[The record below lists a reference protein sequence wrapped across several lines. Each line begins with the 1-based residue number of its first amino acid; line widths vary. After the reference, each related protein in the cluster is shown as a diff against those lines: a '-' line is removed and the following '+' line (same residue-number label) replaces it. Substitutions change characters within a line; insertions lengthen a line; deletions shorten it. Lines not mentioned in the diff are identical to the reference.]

1 MDSKQL
7 HQHGTEPLS
16 EEYQD
21 ELEDGAAEGAASLI
35 GMRIRRRSRRGGGQ
49 PGFANPAPP
58 RAPSAPRAGGPAFR
72 GAQPRSAPQPAPA
85 APRPQA
91 RGPMVQAPAATPAV
105 QKRPQDIVRYW
116 DQLRQGRR
124 FPSRGD
130 LDAAEI
136 GRYWPNSMLVRR
148 NRDNKGWQ
156 LETQFAG
163 GIQGASNGSAM
174 SKGSGAEC
182 ASMVT
187 EWILSLG
194 REVAALGKPL
204 QDTEVFPTSVGE
216 VRYNVIA
223 LPLSET
229 QNEIDH
235 VLYHLVPANDGQ

>member
-1 MDSKQL
+1 MEQKHL
-7 HQHGTEPLS
+7 HQHGTEPVLD
-16 EEYQD
+16 EYQD
-21 ELEDGAAEGAASLI
+21 EIEDDAAEGAASLI
-35 GMRIRRRSRRGGGQ
+35 GMRIRRRSRRGGQ
-49 PGFANPAPP
+49 QGFANPAPP
-58 RAPSAPRAGGPAFR
+58 RAPAAARPGGPAPR
-72 GAQPRSAPQPAPA
+72 GAQPQAAPQPAAP
-85 APRPQA
+85 APRPQTE
-91 RGPMVQAPAATPAV
+91 GPMVQAPAAAPGV
-105 QKRPQDIVRYW
+105 PKRPQDIVRYW

-136 GRYWPNSMLVRR
+136 GRHWPNSMLVRR
-148 NRDNKGWQ
+148 NRDSKGWQ
-156 LETQFAG
+156 LETQFSG
-163 GIQGASNGSAM
+163 GLQGGSNGSAM

-194 REVAALGKPL
+194 REVATLGKPL
-204 QDTEVFPTSVGE
+204 QDTEVFPTSLGE

-235 VLYHLVPANDGQ
+235 VLYHLVPANEEQ

>member
-1 MDSKQL
+1 MEQKHL
-7 HQHGTEPLS
+7 HQHDAEPVS
-16 EEYQD
+16 DEYQD
-21 ELEDGAAEGAASLI
+21 ELEDDAAEGAASLI
-35 GMRIRRRSRRGGGQ
+35 GMRIRRRSRRGGPQ
-49 PGFANPAPP
+49 GFANPAPP
-58 RAPSAPRAGGPAFR
+58 RAPAAPQAGGHAGALGAR
-72 GAQPRSAPQPAPA
+72 GAQPQP

-91 RGPMVQAPAATPAV
+91 QGPRVQSPAPAASVPM
-105 QKRPQDIVRYW
+105 RPQDIVRYW

-124 FPSRGD
+124 FPSRSD
-130 LDAAEI
+130 LDPAQI
-136 GRYWPNSMLVRR
+136 GRHWPNSMLVRR

-156 LETQFAG
+156 LETQFSG
-163 GIQGASNGSAM
+163 GIQGAANGSAM

-194 REVAALGKPL
+194 REVASLGKPL

-223 LPLSET
+223 LPLSEN

-235 VLYHLVPANDGQ
+235 VLYHLVPANDDQ

>member
-1 MDSKQL
+1 MDEKNP

-16 EEYQD
+16 GEPED
-21 ELEDGAAEGAASLI
+21 EFEDDAAEGAASLI
-35 GMRIRRRSRRGGGQ
+35 GMRIRRRSRRGGQ
-49 PGFANPAPP
+49 QGFASPAAP
-58 RAPSAPRAGGPAFR
+58 RAPSGSPTGGLAGRA
-72 GAQPRSAPQPAPA
+72 AQQTPAPA
-85 APRPQA
+85 AARPQTQ
-91 RGPMVQAPAATPAV
+91 GPVVQAPAPTSGA
-105 QKRPQDIVRYW
+105 QMRPQDIVRYW

-124 FPSRGD
+124 FPSRSD
-130 LDAAEI
+130 LDPAEI
-136 GRYWPNSMLVRR
+136 GRHWPNSMLVRR

-156 LETQFAG
+156 LETQFSG
-163 GIQGASNGSAM
+163 GLQGGSNGSAM

-194 REVAALGKPL
+194 REVAKLGKPL

-223 LPLSET
+223 LPLSEN

-235 VLYHLVPANDGQ
+235 VLYHLVPANDDQ

>member
-1 MDSKQL
+1 MDEKHL
-7 HQHGTEPLS
+7 HQHGSEPVS
-16 EEYQD
+16 D
-21 ELEDGAAEGAASLI
+21 EPADEFEDDAAEGAASLI
-35 GMRIRRRSRRGGGQ
+35 GMRIRRRSRRGGQ
-49 PGFANPAPP
+49 QGFASPAAP
-58 RAPSAPRAGGPAFR
+58 RAPSGSQAGGPAGR
-72 GAQPRSAPQPAPA
+72 AAQQQPAPQPAPA
-85 APRPQA
+85 AARPQTQ
-91 RGPMVQAPAATPAV
+91 GPVVQAPAPAPGT
-105 QKRPQDIVRYW
+105 QMRPQDIVRYW

-124 FPSRGD
+124 FPSRSD
-130 LDAAEI
+130 LDPAEI

-156 LETQFAG
+156 LETQFSGGLQAG
-163 GIQGASNGSAM
+163 SNGSAM

-194 REVAALGKPL
+194 REVAKLGKPL

-223 LPLSET
+223 LPLSEN

-235 VLYHLVPANDGQ
+235 VLYHLVPANEEQ